1 MTGQTIMVVEDDVEI
16 REVIRLY
23 LEKNKYRVILAE
35 NGEDALALAAE
46 EPPDLVI
53 LDVLLPGLSG
63 FEVCSELR
71 EISSVPILFLSCKK
85 DEMDKIKGLNM
96 GGDDYITKPF
106 SPNELMARVR
116 ANLRRQHLTC
126 SEMSEDQGQL
136 PSKLT
141 IGSLHINT
149 LSRVVRVDGK
159 EVMLS
164 RKEFDLLSFLAFRPE
179 QTFSHERLFREIWGQ
194 ECFNDTRT
202 IVVHVSSLRK
212 KIEPGQSGTQYIVNV
227 HGVGYKFAKVALEL
241 QAQHGK
247 NRTNKQASTERRC

>member
-1 MTGQTIMVVEDDVEI
+1 MVVEDDVEI

-23 LEKNKYRVILAE
+23 LEKNNYRVIWAE
-35 NGEDALALAAE
+35 NGEDALSLTAAE
-46 EPPDLVI
+46 QPDLVI
-53 LDVLLPGLSG
+53 LDVLLPGRSG

-85 DEMDKIKGLNM
+85 DEMDKIMGLNM

-106 SPNELMARVR
+106 SPNELIARVQ
-116 ANLRRQHLTC
+116 ANLRRPHLAG
-126 SEMSEDQGQL
+126 SEVSEDQGQ

-149 LSRVVRVDGK
+149 LSRVVRVDGE

-164 RKEFDLLSFLAFRPE
+164 RKEFELLSFLAYRPE
-179 QTFSHERLFREIWGQ
+179 QTFSHEQLFREIWDQ

-202 IVVHVSSLRK
+202 IIVHVSSLRK
-212 KIEPGQSGTQYIVNV
+212 KIELGHPSPHYIVNV
-227 HGVGYKFAKVALEL
+227 HGVGYRFAKVALEL
-241 QAQHGK
+241 QPPHGK
-247 NRTNKQASTERRC
+247 NRTPYQAPAE